1 VLPPP
6 GPLPKPCFVVVVMV
20 SQDGLVQ
27 VLGCDWPPPLA
38 QVVVVVVA
46 AKAWPRAVGA
56 IAIAAVAAI
65 MTAAIISVLVS
76 IVKCCRCKV

>member
-1 VLPPP
+1 MLPPP

-20 SQDGLVQ
+20 SQDGPQL
-27 VLGCDWPPPLA
+27 LGCDWPPPLR

-65 MTAAIISVLVS
+65 MTAANTSVLVL
-76 IVKCCRCKV
+76 IDII

>member
-1 VLPPP
+1 
-6 GPLPKPCFVVVVMV
+6 MV
-20 SQDGLVQ
+20 SQDGPQL
-27 VLGCDWPPPLA
+27 LGCDWPPPFL

-65 MTAAIISVLVS
+65 ITAAITSVLIS
-76 IVKCCRCKV
+76 IGNVIRGKL